1 MPDPGAIGL
10 YIHVPFCLARCA
22 YCDFNS
28 YAGQKDLWDGY
39 VRALAGEMEGAGP
52 ARAGSVYVGG
62 GTPTVLPV
70 ALLAEILGAARRS
83 FTLDGDAEVSIE
95 ANPGTVDG
103 PALGRLRELGVN
115 RLSLGVQSLDE
126 DELRLLGRIHSAGQ
140 AIEAFHAARQAG
152 LENVNLDLIYGLPGQ
167 SMATW
172 RASLSRA
179 LEMGPEHL
187 SLYAL
192 SLEEGTPLASRVLRG
207 ELPVPDPDVA
217 AEMYEWAEAAC
228 AAAGYE
234 HYEISNWAREPRF
247 RCRHNLATW
256 RNEPYLGFGAGAH
269 SWAGGRRWWN
279 VARPADYAA
288 RVMAGDSP
296 VDGAEEISPALEM
309 AETTILGL
317 RLLEEGLSLARF
329 RGRFGVGARQRYT
342 AELDELSALG
352 LVELDAERL
361 RLTRRAHLLANQVFY
376 RFLPA

>member
-28 YAGQKDLWDGY
+28 YVGQKDLWGVY
-39 VRALAGEMEGAGP
+39 VGALAREMEAAGP
-52 ARAGSVYVGG
+52 RRAGSVYIGG
-62 GTPTVLPV
+62 GPPTVLPV
-70 ALLAEILGAARRS
+70 ALLAEILGAAHRS
-83 FTLDGDAEVSIE
+83 FTLDGDAEISVE
-95 ANPGTVDG
+95 ANPGTVDAS
-103 PALGRLRELGVN
+103 ALGRLRELGVN

-140 AIEAFHAARQAG
+140 AIEAFYAARQAG

-167 SMATW
+167 SMVAW
-172 RASLSRA
+172 QASLSRA

-217 AEMYEWAEAAC
+217 AEMYEWAEEAC

-234 HYEISNWAREPRF
+234 HYEISNWAREPRL

-269 SWAGGRRWWN
+269 SWAGGKRRWN

-288 RVMAGDSP
+288 RGMAGGSP
-296 VDGAEEISPALEM
+296 VDGAEEIPPALEM

-317 RLLEEGLSLARF
+317 RLLDEGLSLARF
-329 RGRFGVGARQRYT
+329 RERFGVGARQQYA

-352 LVELDAERL
+352 LVEVDAERL

>member
-28 YAGQKDLWDGY
+28 YVGQEDLWDVY
-39 VRALAGEMEGAGP
+39 VGALAREMEAAGP
-52 ARAGSVYVGG
+52 GQARSVYVGG

-70 ALLAEILGAARRS
+70 ALLAEILGAAHRS
-83 FTLDGDAEVSIE
+83 FTLDGDVEVSVE
-95 ANPGTVDG
+95 ANPGTVDVST
-103 PALGRLRELGVN
+103 LGQLHKLGVN

-126 DELRLLGRIHSAGQ
+126 GELRLLGRIHSAGQ
-140 AIEAFHAARQAG
+140 AMDAFGAARRAG

-167 SMATW
+167 SMAAW
-172 RASLSRA
+172 QASLSRA
-179 LEMGPEHL
+179 LELGPAHL

-207 ELPVPDPDVA
+207 ELPFPDPDVA
-217 AEMYEWAEAAC
+217 AEMYEWAAAAC
-228 AAAGYE
+228 EAAGYE

-269 SWAGGRRWWN
+269 SWAGGKRRWN

-288 RVMAGDSP
+288 RVMAGGSP
-296 VDGAEEISPALEM
+296 VDGAEEIPPALEM
-309 AETTILGL
+309 AEPTILGL
-317 RLLEEGLSLARF
+317 RLLDEGLSLARF
-329 RGRFGVGARQRYT
+329 RERFGVGARQQYA

-352 LVELDAERL
+352 LVEVDAERL

>member
-1 MPDPGAIGL
+1 MPDPGAVGL

-28 YAGQKDLWDGY
+28 YAGQEDLFDVY
-39 VRALAGEMEGAGP
+39 VRALVREMEAAAP
-52 ARAGSVYVGG
+52 TRAGSVYVGG

-70 ALLAEILGAARRS
+70 TLLAEILGAARRR
-83 FTLDGDAEVSIE
+83 FALEGDVEVSIE
-95 ANPGTVDG
+95 ANPGTVDT
-103 PALGRLRELGVN
+103 AVLGMLRELGVN

-126 DELRLLGRIHSAGQ
+126 DELRLLGRIHSAKE
-140 AIEAFHAARQAG
+140 AIGAYRAARQAG

-167 SMATW
+167 SLAAW
-172 RASLSRA
+172 QASLSRA
-179 LEMGPEHL
+179 LDMEPEHL

-192 SLEEGTPLASRVLRG
+192 SLEEGTPLAARVLRG
-207 ELPVPDPDVA
+207 ELPVPDPDLA

-228 AAAGYE
+228 DAAGYA

-279 VARPADYAA
+279 VARPAEYVA
-288 RVMAGDSP
+288 RVMAGESP
-296 VDGAEEISPALEM
+296 VDGVEEIPPALER

-317 RLLEEGLSLARF
+317 RLLEEGLRLERF
-329 RGRFGVGARQRYT
+329 RERFGSGVRRHYA
-342 AELDELSALG
+342 AELDELTALG
-352 LVELDAERL
+352 LVELDDERL

>member
-28 YAGQKDLWDGY
+28 YVGQEDLWDVY
-39 VRALAGEMEGAGP
+39 VGALAREMEAAGP
-52 ARAGSVYVGG
+52 GQARSVYVGG

-70 ALLAEILGAARRS
+70 ALLAEILGAAHRS
-83 FTLDGDAEVSIE
+83 FTLDGDVEVSVE
-95 ANPGTVDG
+95 ANPGTVDVST
-103 PALGRLRELGVN
+103 LGQLHKLGVN

-126 DELRLLGRIHSAGQ
+126 GELRLLGRIHSAGQ
-140 AIEAFHAARQAG
+140 AMDAFGAARRAG

-167 SMATW
+167 SMAAW
-172 RASLSRA
+172 QASLSRA
-179 LEMGPEHL
+179 LELGPEHL

-207 ELPVPDPDVA
+207 ELPFPDPDVA
-217 AEMYEWAEAAC
+217 AEMYEWAAAAC
-228 AAAGYE
+228 EAAGYE

-269 SWAGGRRWWN
+269 SWAGGKRWWN
-279 VARPADYAA
+279 VARPADYVA
-288 RVMAGDSP
+288 RVMAGGSP
-296 VDGAEEISPALEM
+296 VDGVEELPPALEM

-317 RLLEEGLSLARF
+317 RLLDEGLSLARF
-329 RGRFGVGARQRYT
+329 RERFGVGARQQYA

-352 LVELDAERL
+352 LVEVDAERL